1 MKIRL
6 ASILESNANGPGL
19 RKVFFSQGC
28 SHGCPDCFNKH
39 TWEFKGG
46 ALLDVDEEVAK
57 TVDAS
62 YLAGVTFS
70 GGDPF
75 DQPEPFAYL
84 AKELKKHKI
93 NIWSYTGYTWEQLM
107 RLSKTNVHIKTLLEN
122 IDVLVDGPF
131 IKEMMDDSIEYRGSK
146 NQRII
151 NVQDSLKENKVLI
164 NKNFK

>member
-1 MKIRL
+1 MKVRL
-6 ASILESNANGPGL
+6 ASILESSANGPGL
-19 RKVFFSQGC
+19 RRVFFSQGC

-39 TWEFKGG
+39 TWSFRGG
-46 ALLDVDEEVAK
+46 ANIDCDEQIEKVIND
-57 TVDAS
+57 T

-84 AKELKKHKI
+84 AKKLKQHNI
-93 NIWSYTGYTWEQLM
+93 NIWSYTGYTYEQL
-107 RLSKTNVHIKTLLEN
+107 LELAKTNLHIKELLEN

-131 IKEMMDDSIEYRGSK
+131 VKELMDENIELRGSK

-151 NVQDSLKENKVLI
+151 NVQDSLKENRVVI
-164 NKNFK
+164 NKEFK

>member
-6 ASILESNANGPGL
+6 TSILESNANGPGL

-39 TWEFKGG
+39 TWDFNGG
-46 ALLDVDEEVAK
+46 ALIDLDEEIAK
-57 TVDAS
+57 TIDQS

-84 AKELKKHKI
+84 AKALKKANI

-107 RLSKTNVHIKTLLEN
+107 ELSKKNVHIKQLLEN

-131 IKEMMDDSIEYRGSK
+131 INKLKSEEIQWRGSS

-151 NVQDSLKENKVLI
+151 LVPESLKEK
-164 NKNFK
+164 KNYN

>member
-1 MKIRL
+1 MIDL
-6 ASILESNANGPGL
+6 
-19 RKVFFSQGC
+19 
-28 SHGCPDCFNKH
+28 
-39 TWEFKGG
+39 
-46 ALLDVDEEVAK
+46 DEEIAK
-57 TVDAS
+57 TIDAS

-84 AKELKKHKI
+84 AKALKKAHI
-93 NIWSYTGYTWEQLM
+93 NIWSYTGYTWEQL
-107 RLSKTNVHIKTLLEN
+107 RELSKTNVHIKELLEN

-131 IKEMMDDSIEYRGSK
+131 IKELMDENIEFRGSK

-151 NVQDSLKENKVLI
+151 NVQDSLKENKVVI